1 MMWRYADGCE
11 SLSSMATKLKGASEE
26 GNELGFKFWAKT
38 AGVLVL
44 GAIACFILLMIFA
57 RAWYAWGSLIAFGLL
72 VAAVL
77 FGAWLHDRKEVQ
89 RYEETINS

>member
-1 MMWRYADGCE
+1 MMWRWAHGCE
-11 SLSSMATKLKGASEE
+11 SVSSMATKLKGATEE
-26 GNELGFKFWAKT
+26 GNELGFKFWAKM

-44 GAIACFILLMIFA
+44 GAIACFILLILFS
-57 RAWYAWGSLIAFGLL
+57 RAIYAWGSLAAFGLL